1 MHIFIDVTI
10 KPVLMGAII
19 TVWSV
24 LYFIS
29 LCTNFQK
36 YSSA

>member
-10 KPVLMGAII
+10 KPVLRGTII

-24 LYFIS
+24 LYIIS